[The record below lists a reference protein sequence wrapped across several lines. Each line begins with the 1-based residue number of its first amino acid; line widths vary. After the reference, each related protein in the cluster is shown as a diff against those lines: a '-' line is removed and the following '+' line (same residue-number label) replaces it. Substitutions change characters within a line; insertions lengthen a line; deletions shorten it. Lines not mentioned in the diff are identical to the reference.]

1 MTNNTIPNVPR
12 QLLERAA
19 TSIEQRM
26 CIQCEGVPCCMP
38 ESLNTLSGCLHPG
51 VPPADVIDWA
61 RVSEIGNQI
70 YRREGKTHG

>member
-1 MTNNTIPNVPR
+1 M
-12 QLLERAA
+12 LSAF
-19 TSIEQRM
+19 
-26 CIQCEGVPCCMP
+26 
-38 ESLNTLSGCLHPG
+38 LNKDSHTPDCLHPG